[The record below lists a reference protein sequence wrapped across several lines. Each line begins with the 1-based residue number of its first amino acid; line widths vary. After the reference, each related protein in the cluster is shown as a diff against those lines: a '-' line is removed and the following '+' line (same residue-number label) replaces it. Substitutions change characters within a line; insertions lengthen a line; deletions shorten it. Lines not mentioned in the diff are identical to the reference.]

1 MEAVLVEFKLRV
13 AEAKAEFKARPKSEK
28 KEMRAFRKSINT
40 YVEKVTKDWR
50 AEKAEEKRRER
61 QVIRDSLAEWSGRMR
76 T

>member
-1 MEAVLVEFKLRV
+1 MEAVLVEFKSRI
-13 AEAKAEFKARPKSEK
+13 AEAKAEFKARPKAEK

-50 AEKAEEKRRER
+50 AEKAEEIKREK
-61 QVIRDSLAEWSGRMR
+61 QVIRDSLAELSGQMR

>member
-13 AEAKAEFKARPKSEK
+13 AEAKAEFKARPKEEK

-40 YVEKVTKDWR
+40 YVEKVKDDWR
-50 AEKAEEKRRER
+50 AQMAEEKRREK
-61 QVIRDSLAEWSGRMR
+61 QLIRDVLAESSGRRR